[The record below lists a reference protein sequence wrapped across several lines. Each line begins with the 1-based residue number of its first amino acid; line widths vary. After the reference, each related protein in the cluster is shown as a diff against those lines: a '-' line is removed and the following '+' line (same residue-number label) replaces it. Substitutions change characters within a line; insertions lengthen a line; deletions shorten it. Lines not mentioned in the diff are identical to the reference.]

1 MARLWQWFAARG
13 RANGKKVAAGKS
25 AGAAPPVRPSSFA
38 SRGAAAKQAAEQWD
52 EDGERAD
59 QDYYHVPGA
68 GNPDRADPPTLDGE
82 VLPSPKTKVKGGA
95 KARVKSRSS

>member
-13 RANGKKVAAGKS
+13 RANGKKVAAGNS
-25 AGAAPPVRPSSFA
+25 AGAAPPVRPSAPA
-38 SRGAAAKQAAEQWD
+38 SRGAAAEQAAEQWQ
-52 EDGERAD
+52 EDGARAD